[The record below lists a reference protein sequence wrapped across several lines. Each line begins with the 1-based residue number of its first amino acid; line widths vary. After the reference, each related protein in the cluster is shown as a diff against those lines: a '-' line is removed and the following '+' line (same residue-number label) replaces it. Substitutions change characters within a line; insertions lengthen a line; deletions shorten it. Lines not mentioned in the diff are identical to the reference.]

1 MVEPFE
7 NRTKWSGFRMVRII
21 DIYAMTRWQPFCP
34 NHLKTGQNSSV
45 FKCHLVIAQKSII
58 LTVWKPDKG
67 QPFENRTCPVFRTA
81 LYCVILKRFDN
92 PLVWSV
98 FQRYQVFLLCFKI
111 RILKSWSKW
120 IDCIGKLSEWQ
131 IFLLPTF
138 GVSLAHYLHS
148 VGQTAIKI
156 VRFNRF
162 Q

>member
-1 MVEPFE
+1 MLWQDGSHFVQ
-7 NRTKWSGFRMVRII
+7 TIWKLDKIVR
-21 DIYAMTRWQPFCP
+21 FS
-34 NHLKTGQNSSV
+34 NVFLQNG
-45 FKCHLVIAQKSII
+45 CHLVIAQKSII

-111 RILKSWSKW
+111 RILKSWFKW

-148 VGQTAIKI
+148 VGHTAIKI
-156 VRFNRF
+156 VRFNKIF
-162 Q
+162 

>member
-1 MVEPFE
+1 MLWQDGSHFVQ
-7 NRTKWSGFRMVRII
+7 TIWKQDKIVGFSYV
-21 DIYAMTRWQPFCP
+21 F
-34 NHLKTGQNSSV
+34 LQNG
-45 FKCHLVIAQKSII
+45 CHLVIAQKSII

-67 QPFENRTCPVFRTA
+67 QPFENRTCPVFRTP